1 MYFGDTEVWRTS
13 TAEPTAGGIE
23 WTYVKD
29 MTHYLYLWK
38 QPQKLIFDLGN
49 LVDDTY
55 TGLFNTTLTATFLT
69 SDEPFDA
76 ADLIIPVS
84 GRRSAS
90 DSASVFNLPDEKAI
104 NTLTLPRNAKRA
116 VFTIA
121 ACGQAEEEF
130 WWSNVL
136 QSSVDTF
143 KNTTGVLP
151 GFSAW
156 REIRLYI
163 DGHLAGLQ
171 SPFPVIFT
179 GGVAPGL
186 WRPIVGIQAFD
197 LQEYEVD
204 ITAWLGVLSDG
215 EPHTFEIKVVG
226 LLDDGKGSYS
236 DRLFDRDDVLPLS
249 NATVTETV
257 GRSWLVTG
265 KILLWLDEPGSITTG
280 DAPRTSFLSHFVV
293 GQLIETDDDGKNVSL
308 RSQIRAEGRIV
319 HEALITT
326 ASDWQRVKTAQ
337 WFDYRSETHIT
348 RYGVAQDTRSSLR
361 QGVAGRPEGPLDD
374 IVGEED
380 VDYGM
385 DVRREYFLDFRQPG
399 ERTVARLD
407 QDYKMDVR
415 SEYFLDPEEEE
426 EAGKFRIEAAVDT
439 RYWWRA
445 GGSVFASGAEEV
457 KWSGNG
463 LWVST
468 VQKGE
473 ATYEAAMGRS
483 WGTGTTRQEYSLTDG
498 WMCEFEELYHRDVTA
513 RDGWVVNDEER
524 EMERKIVPTGGVR
537 LEGALQ
543 GGAQRSVRELLGRG
557 PGRVSQVLV
566 QTAGV
571 VEDGDVEG

>member
-29 MTHYLYLWK
+29 VTHYLYLWK

-84 GRRSAS
+84 ARRSES
-90 DSASVFNLPDEKAI
+90 GSASVFNLPHEKAI
-104 NTLTLPRNAKRA
+104 NTLTLPRNANRA

-143 KNTTGVLP
+143 KNTTGALP

-156 REIRLYI
+156 REIQVYI

-171 SPFPVIFT
+171 WPFPVIFT

-186 WRPIVGIQAFD
+186 WRPIVGIEAFD

-204 ITAWLGVLSDG
+204 ITSWLGLLSDG

-226 LLDDGKGSYS
+226 LLDDGKGSYN
-236 DRLFDRDDVLPLS
+236 DRLF
-249 NATVTETV
+249 ATNNVPSTPNTTVMETV

-265 KILLWLDEPGSITTG
+265 KIFLWLDEPGSITTG
-280 DAPRTSFLSHFVV
+280 EPPRTSFTAHFVV
-293 GQLIETDDDGKNVSL
+293 GQLIETDDGGKNVSL
-308 RSQIRAEGRIV
+308 RNQIRAEGRIA

-326 ASDWQRVKTAQ
+326 ASGQQRVRSAQ
-337 WFDYRSETHIT
+337 WSDYRSKTHLT
-348 RYGVAQDTRSSLR
+348 RYGVAQDTRNSLR
-361 QGVAGRPEGPLDD
+361 RGASGRAEGFTDDVVGDADLD
-374 IVGEED
+374 
-380 VDYGM
+380 Y
-385 DVRREYFLDFRQPG
+385 R
-399 ERTVARLD
+399 
-407 QDYKMDVR
+407 MDVR
-415 SEYFLDPEEEE
+415 SEYFLDPEE
-426 EAGKFRIEAAVDT
+426 AGKLRIEAWVNTACGWKV
-439 RYWWRA
+439 
-445 GGSVFASGAEEV
+445 GGGVFPSGLEGVGQGGGEGRV
-457 KWSGNG
+457 E
-463 LWVST
+463 T
-468 VQKGE
+468 VQRGE
-473 ATYEAAMGRS
+473 ATYEAEMGRR
-483 WGTGTTRQEYSLTDG
+483 GRGTTRQEYALRDVG
-498 WMCEFEELYHRDVTA
+498 RGEEVEVYHRDVTA
-513 RDGWVVNDEER
+513 RDGWVVRDEER
-524 EMERKIVPTGGVR
+524 EMGRETVRTDGAGGVR
-537 LEGALQ
+537 PEGVLQ
-543 GGAQRSVRELLGRG
+543 DGVQRSVRELLGRG
-557 PGRVSQVLV
+557 PGKVAQVLV
-566 QTAGV
+566 QSGGV
-571 VEDGDVEG
+571 VEDADAEG